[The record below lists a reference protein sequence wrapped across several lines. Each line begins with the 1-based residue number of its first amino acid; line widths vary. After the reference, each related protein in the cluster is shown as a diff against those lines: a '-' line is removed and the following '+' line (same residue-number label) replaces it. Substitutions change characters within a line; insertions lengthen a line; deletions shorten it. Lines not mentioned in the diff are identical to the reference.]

1 MMRKEHL
8 LSVVVPLYNEA
19 NILTIFHERLTAV
32 LETLLETTAISS
44 EIIYVNDGS
53 TDASA
58 TVLDILKTQ
67 HPNMAI
73 VDLSRNFGKEIAL
86 SAGLDYTQG
95 DAVIVIDS
103 DLQDPPELIPKL
115 IEQWQEGYDVVFA
128 KRTSRAGES
137 WAKKHSAQLFY
148 RVLQKISPIH
158 IPVDTGDFRLLSRRA
173 VNALKNLR
181 ETHRYMKGLFSWVG
195 FPQTAVPY
203 ERDARFGGESK
214 FNYWKLWNLAIE
226 GITSFSIAPL
236 KLATYFGFATACA
249 SFIYALVI
257 IYKTLM
263 YGEPV
268 QGYPSLMV
276 VMLFLGGIQLIT
288 LGIIGEYLGRTFVET
303 KRRPLYLV
311 KNYCPS
317 VTALDSLA
325 TTTFNTAIKA
335 CSLPAALAVNKKLPE
350 GPLTTIT
357 GLNAI

>member
-1 MMRKEHL
+1 MLKNKQ
-8 LSVVVPLYNEA
+8 LSIVVPVYNEA
-19 NILTIFHERLTAV
+19 GIISAFHERLTQV
-32 LETLLETTAISS
+32 LKTLPFFV

-53 TDASA
+53 TDVSVAILN
-58 TVLDILKTQ
+58 TLKTKD
-67 HPNMAI
+67 HRVAI

-115 IEQWQEGYDVVFA
+115 VEQWQHGYDVVFA

-137 WAKKHSAQLFY
+137 WIKKYSAQLFY
-148 RVLQKISPIH
+148 RLLHKISPVE
-158 IPVDTGDFRLLSRRA
+158 IPVDTGDFRLLSRRT
-173 VNALKNLR
+173 VEALKNLR

-195 FPQTAVPY
+195 FPQIAVPY
-203 ERDARFGGESK
+203 ERDPRFGGESK

-236 KLATYFGFATACA
+236 KFATYFGFLTASA
-249 SFIYALVI
+249 AFIYALVI
-257 IYKTLM
+257 IYKTLAF
-263 YGEPV
+263 GEPV

-311 KNYCPS
+311 KHYDP
-317 VTALDSLA
+317 
-325 TTTFNTAIKA
+325 
-335 CSLPAALAVNKKLPE
+335 ALAVVLDSSE
-350 GPLTTIT
+350 IS
-357 GLNAI
+357 